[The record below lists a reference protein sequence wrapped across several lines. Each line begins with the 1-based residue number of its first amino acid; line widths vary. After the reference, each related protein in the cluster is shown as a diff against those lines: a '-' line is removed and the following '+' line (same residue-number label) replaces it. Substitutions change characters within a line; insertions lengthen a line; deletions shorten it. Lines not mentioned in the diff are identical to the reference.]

1 MVYNRVTNETK
12 QIGKLM
18 RESIIAIL
26 ILPFVLIALVGFYIL
41 IGIFILCAYTYSGIK
56 WLFSYNPI
64 TPSEKERWKKIL
76 RLDGIDV
83 KGKK

>member
-12 QIGKLM
+12 QIEKLM

-26 ILPFVLIALVGFYIL
+26 ILPFILIALAGFYIL
-41 IGIFILCAYTYSGIK
+41 IGIFVVCAYVYNGIA
-56 WLFSYNPI
+56 WLFSYDSI
-64 TPSEKERWKKIL
+64 TSSEKKRWKRFF